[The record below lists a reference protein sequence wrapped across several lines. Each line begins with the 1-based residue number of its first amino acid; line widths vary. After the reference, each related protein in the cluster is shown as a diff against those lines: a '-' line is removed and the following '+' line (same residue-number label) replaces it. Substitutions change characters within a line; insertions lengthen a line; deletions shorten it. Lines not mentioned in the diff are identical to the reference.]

1 MSFQQPTNN
10 LDYDQHRLW
19 IHPNVEHWQL
29 STYKKGNLMS
39 SPKETLATMKKD
51 AKFPTPCWNCYLLRD
66 KIPPLWEDKA
76 VSKGG
81 MFSISESLS
90 SNVAECYTQSLKL
103 LEFIMQK
110 KISFKDGNETDT
122 EFYFAGISFSISR
135 RGVTSPKIWLKDCGL
150 YTEAITAL
158 EEAFPRYEFSF
169 NTFDIKSNPPVRAA
183 TTSKLKMPAAT
194 KDTSAQVLTGLLN
207 KLTAETLVSTI
218 ATIQKILKNSNTD
231 EFQNI
236 MIQHMYRSSATNL
249 GVLIELMTDIDF
261 SHAHLMDGV
270 LEKMGTVTIENDDA
284 QTAIKLR
291 QNLSVARSR
300 LLLHMYGMDRISRKD
315 ISDHIDAILA
325 AKQLDVVIEL
335 LKCLSKSKDEE
346 FLTRIRDNLT
356 TETKKTGKI
365 YYLMLDIFDEIAAQ

>member
-1 MSFQQPTNN
+1 MSSLPAMSTTFNP
-10 LDYDQHRLW
+10 LRIW
-19 IHPNVEHWQL
+19 IHPNVEHWHL
-29 STYKKGNLMS
+29 TTYKRGELMS
-39 SPKETLATMKKD
+39 SPKDALTTMKKD
-51 AKFPTPCWNCYLLRD
+51 AKFPTACWNCYLLQD

-76 VSKGG
+76 VKKGG
-81 MFSISESLS
+81 MFSINESLS
-90 SNVAECYTQSLKL
+90 SSSAECHAQSLKL
-103 LEFIMQK
+103 LEFAMQK
-110 KISFKDGNETDT
+110 KIVFKDGNETDT

-135 RGVTSPKIWLKDCGL
+135 RGVTSPKIWLKDIAL

-169 NTFDIKSNPPVRAA
+169 STFDIKSNPPVRAA

-194 KDTSAQVLTGLLN
+194 KDTSSQVLTGLLN
-207 KLTAETLVSTI
+207 KLTGDTLVSTI
-218 ATIQKILKNSNTD
+218 AVIQKMLRNSNTD

-236 MIQHMYRSSATNL
+236 MVQHLYRSSTTSL
-249 GVLIELMTDIDF
+249 GVLIDLMTDIDF
-261 SHAHLMDGV
+261 SHAHIMDGI
-270 LEKMGTVTIENDDA
+270 LEKMGTVVIENDDE

-300 LLLHMYGMDRISRKD
+300 LLLHMFSMDRISRKD
-315 ISDHIDAILA
+315 ISDHINSVLA

-335 LKCLSKSKDEE
+335 LKCLSKSKDGE

-356 TETKKTGKI
+356 AETKKTGKI